1 MRTTMTID
9 PDVAVLLKQLL
20 KDREGS
26 FKQIVND
33 ALRRGIQ
40 QLLKGPATPRKP
52 FRVRSIKGGRLLIDV
67 TSTSRA
73 LAIAEGEDYK

>member
-1 MRTTMTID
+1 MRTTLTID
-9 PDVAVLLKQLL
+9 PDVAVSLKLLLTE
-20 KDREGS
+20 REGS

-40 QLLKGPATPRKP
+40 QLLKSPNTPRKS
-52 FRVRSIKGGRLLIDV
+52 FRVRPIKGGRLLIDI